1 MPRPTFAGNAHW
13 ADPSPVFAH
22 WARTTPLKFNNEY
35 LVLPLGE
42 ETAVQA
48 VVGSIVWAF
57 RRLKKPRCR
66 QMSARGY
73 ALYNVCPQLSFFPS
87 IYRQNYANNQGEK

>member
-1 MPRPTFAGNAHW
+1 MALFVENVHW
-13 ADPSPVFAH
+13 AEPLPPFTHRVRH
-22 WARTTPLKFNNEY
+22 TPFKCKIEY

-57 RRLKKPRCR
+57 RRLKKPMSRG
-66 QMSARGY
+66 MSARGY
-73 ALYNVCPQLSFFPS
+73 ALHSVYLPTFLPS
-87 IYRQNYANNQGEK
+87 GAVRLETNPVTV